1 MIKLS
6 HWIDAEWGQRI
17 QVPPEWT
24 VVLVIWLSKL
34 MWALISVHIRD
45 KFGQDRLHLGLFSKW
60 SNIKGSYRHGAG
72 AGKCSAVFPT
82 SSWGKIISTRKK
94 ESSKS
99 FPAPLSTL
107 SPVRFFFFFFFGN
120 YLTLWILPTNPLA
133 TLKLLIL
140 EKTIL
145 ILVLVL

>member
-24 VVLVIWLSKL
+24 VVLVIRLSKL

-107 SPVRFFFFFFFGN
+107 CPVSFFFFFLVITWLYG
-120 YLTLWILPTNPLA
+120 YC
-133 TLKLLIL
+133 LLIFWL
-140 EKTIL
+140 HWSCWFLRKPYSF
-145 ILVLVL
+145 